1 MKKLIAVL
9 VCLFAVSSQAAW
21 VFMRAPSTDATISLV
36 ASGNGTLTPVITFTG
51 TCNVYVDSVYHS
63 SLTSTVAGSIAVTT
77 GQTINYVFSD
87 VTGVTSINFASDP
100 IVGDIDQLTQ
110 FTNCTYLNLQSCTLV
125 TGDLSDL
132 TGMPLTYL
140 SLFGCTLVTGDLS
153 DLTGMP
159 LTNLYLTYCTLVT
172 WTANGLDGFTVMTTC
187 NLYNLGWDQTDVDA
201 ALASLVVNDAAGAVG
216 RNCTVDIAGTN
227 SHPTDGGLTDRDT
240 LVASGWTVAV
250 TATP

>member
-132 TGMPLTYL
+132 TGMPLT
-140 SLFGCTLVTGDLS
+140 
-153 DLTGMP
+153 
-159 LTNLYLTYCTLVT
+159 NLYLTYCTLVT

>member
-132 TGMPLTYL
+132 TGMPLT
-140 SLFGCTLVTGDLS
+140 
-153 DLTGMP
+153 
-159 LTNLYLTYCTLVT
+159 NLYLTYCTLLT